1 MSTAEAKTAMAVVRT
16 AVITDALLR
25 VARDEYRHC
34 EDAMAPGHA
43 DQDQLAQLLVNGGL
57 SCLST

>member
-25 VARDEYRHC
+25 VARDPSIDIAKMRW
-34 EDAMAPGHA
+34 
-43 DQDQLAQLLVNGGL
+43 LLDTRTKIN
-57 SCLST
+57 SRNCL

>member
-25 VARDEYRHC
+25 VARE
-34 EDAMAPGHA
+34 M
-43 DQDQLAQLLVNGGL
+43 QWLLDTRTKIN
-57 SCLST
+57 SRNCS